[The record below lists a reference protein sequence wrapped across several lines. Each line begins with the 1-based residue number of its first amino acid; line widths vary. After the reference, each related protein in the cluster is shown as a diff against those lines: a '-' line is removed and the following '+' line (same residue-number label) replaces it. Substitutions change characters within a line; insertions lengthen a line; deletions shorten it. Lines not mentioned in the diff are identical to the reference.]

1 LIPDGPERASGPI
14 SSYNVGFLGWRS
26 NMTKLAMWVA
36 LAALSLG
43 APVHSAVADEVPT
56 FDIRKNCKVDVQAY
70 QGGGNPAGCMTD
82 EQNARTALV
91 SQWTQFEPESRARC
105 TKMVG
110 DIAGTQ
116 SYVELLTCLQ
126 MAKDVKSLPKD

>member
-1 LIPDGPERASGPI
+1 
-14 SSYNVGFLGWRS
+14 
-26 NMTKLAMWVA
+26 MTKLAMLVA
-36 LAALSLG
+36 LATISLG
-43 APVHSAVADEVPT
+43 AQVHLRLPMKCRHLISE
-56 FDIRKNCKVDVQAY
+56 NCKVDVQAY

-105 TKMVG
+105 TRMVG